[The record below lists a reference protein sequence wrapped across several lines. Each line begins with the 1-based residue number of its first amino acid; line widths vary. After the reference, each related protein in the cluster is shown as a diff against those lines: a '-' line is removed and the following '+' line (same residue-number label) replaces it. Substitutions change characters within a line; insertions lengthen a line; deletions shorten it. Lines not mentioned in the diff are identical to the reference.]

1 MVRREEV
8 PSFEDQV
15 RSDTSLND
23 VGYPEYAVFPPGDS
37 EVLYIIDYVEPGAG
51 ENASLGFDV
60 ASNPERRVSVDKA
73 RDSGALVATPGVA
86 FLDGSIGVLLFS
98 PVYTPG
104 IDPTGLDERRDAFVG
119 VIAGGFRIDELLAD
133 MSYPAG
139 VNLVLTD
146 EGVIGDVETVSTV
159 LTTAGS
165 SSPAIEGG
173 LLVQHDIPVADR
185 DWMVTIAETE
195 AGFGAASAWALPRI
209 LLVLGL
215 VATAAIAIAGYVIMS
230 SQQKATEK
238 AWRATAHLVEQAD
251 ELRGARDKA
260 LESDELKT
268 SFLANMSHELRTPL
282 NAVIGL
288 SGILANESV
297 GPLNSRQLE
306 YVNTISGSGSHLLEL
321 IDDLLD
327 LARIEAGKEEL
338 RLGAVDLLA
347 MLSESVE
354 IVQPNFE
361 DGSIELI
368 ESPDQPPII
377 VEADAR
383 RLRQVVLNL
392 LSNAV
397 KFTPPEGRVSV
408 EVRRAAGVVEIVVS
422 DTGLGIA
429 PEDLDLIFTP
439 FHQIDS
445 DLARVHGGTGLGLAV
460 SQRIVEMHGGRI
472 SAESELGIGSQF
484 RIALPINTAVEE
496 EWYVN
501 PTDPSEP
508 VDLATLARTVVVADD
523 KAVNLSLMSD
533 LLAMKGIEVVGAKN
547 GAEAVRLTRSRMP
560 DLVLIDIQMPV
571 MDGLEA
577 TRLLKAD
584 LKTGGIPI
592 LAVTALAM
600 AEDVNRCLDAG
611 CDHYLAK
618 PFTPVQFETAVR
630 ETLKQVA
637 PART

>member
-1 MVRREEV
+1 MTAIGVFATQQDLDQKRAELFEHQAHELTRVVEERIEAATALLAGIDGLFSTGEIGRRQFHDYVASLENSPGFDALGAVGFDRMVRREEV

-215 VATAAIAIAGYVIMS
+215 VATAASYYCGMS
-230 SQQKATEK
+230 
-238 AWRATAHLVEQAD
+238 
-251 ELRGARDKA
+251 
-260 LESDELKT
+260 
-268 SFLANMSHELRTPL
+268 
-282 NAVIGL
+282 
-288 SGILANESV
+288 
-297 GPLNSRQLE
+297 
-306 YVNTISGSGSHLLEL
+306 
-321 IDDLLD
+321 
-327 LARIEAGKEEL
+327 
-338 RLGAVDLLA
+338 
-347 MLSESVE
+347 
-354 IVQPNFE
+354 
-361 DGSIELI
+361 
-368 ESPDQPPII
+368 
-377 VEADAR
+377 
-383 RLRQVVLNL
+383 
-392 LSNAV
+392 
-397 KFTPPEGRVSV
+397 
-408 EVRRAAGVVEIVVS
+408 
-422 DTGLGIA
+422 
-429 PEDLDLIFTP
+429 
-439 FHQIDS
+439 
-445 DLARVHGGTGLGLAV
+445 
-460 SQRIVEMHGGRI
+460 
-472 SAESELGIGSQF
+472 
-484 RIALPINTAVEE
+484 
-496 EWYVN
+496 
-501 PTDPSEP
+501 
-508 VDLATLARTVVVADD
+508 
-523 KAVNLSLMSD
+523 
-533 LLAMKGIEVVGAKN
+533 
-547 GAEAVRLTRSRMP
+547 
-560 DLVLIDIQMPV
+560 
-571 MDGLEA
+571 
-577 TRLLKAD
+577 
-584 LKTGGIPI
+584 
-592 LAVTALAM
+592 
-600 AEDVNRCLDAG
+600 
-611 CDHYLAK
+611 
-618 PFTPVQFETAVR
+618 TAVR
-630 ETLKQVA
+630 MANAVFC
-637 PART
+637 